1 MSVRPGPL
9 VWLRPLLTLVLALA
23 LGALLL
29 APAARAAGHAE
40 DDGLIELAPHSRVIV
55 QGPQDDAATQATA
68 RVLLA
73 GPMQRGDA
81 LLPAQRQ
88 EGGDRVLWVR
98 TELPALAPGRVWH
111 LRLPEMRLDRI
122 TLYHVGTDGSLVVQQ
137 AGEAVP
143 ASQWAERSRM
153 PRFRLGTAEAAPRVV
168 VLRVQHSGSF
178 WLDLAAVDDQ
188 RLLHD
193 EQQAML
199 VISLYLGVMGFAI
212 IYSLV
217 QFAITRDRLYGLYAP
232 YLAVMTVR
240 QDLRSGLS
248 RSLWLPDAPEWWMAL
263 RHLSLLA
270 AFLLG
275 VLLVRALLPP
285 QLVGQRLHRVGTVAI
300 VLALLLALAYPALP
314 PAVAWELYNIYGLA
328 TLLLLAVLLARAWQP
343 GLRQLMGIAL
353 GFAVIALA
361 ALAPMLV
368 NLSVLPP
375 SGWSANALLT
385 GGLAQALIL
394 AVALS
399 MGLSDDVAVDLAR
412 RYRAARDPA
421 TGLHGPALLPRLV
434 HALML
439 RHRRAGGQAAVIAI
453 EVANAQDLALHHGR
467 EAFDAMLAVM
477 RRLLAEHARESD
489 VALRL
494 GRHRFALLITRTA
507 GPHQVLALAQRIL
520 DQGLRQSP
528 ELPASAHLR
537 LHAVVAMLPE
547 HVNGRGQG
555 LVHSLN
561 AALDQIRPGSGLV
574 LRELAPA

>member
-9 VWLRPLLTLVLALA
+9 VWLRPLLTLALVLAL
-23 LGALLL
+23 GVLLL

-40 DDGLIELAPHSRVIV
+40 DDGLIALAPHSRVIV

-68 RVLLA
+68 RALLA

-98 TELPALAPGRVWH
+98 SELPALAPGRVWH
-111 LRLPEMRLDRI
+111 LRLPELRLDRI
-122 TLYHVGTDGSLVVQQ
+122 TLYHLGADGSLVVQQ

-153 PRFRLGTAEAAPRVV
+153 PRFRLGTAEAAPGVV

-385 GGLAQALIL
+385 GGLVQALIL

-453 EVANAQDLALHHGR
+453 EVANAQDLTLHHGR

>member
-1 MSVRPGPL
+1 
-9 VWLRPLLTLVLALA
+9 
-23 LGALLL
+23 
-29 APAARAAGHAE
+29 
-40 DDGLIELAPHSRVIV
+40 
-55 QGPQDDAATQATA
+55 
-68 RVLLA
+68 
-73 GPMQRGDA
+73 
-81 LLPAQRQ
+81 
-88 EGGDRVLWVR
+88 
-98 TELPALAPGRVWH
+98 
-111 LRLPEMRLDRI
+111 
-122 TLYHVGTDGSLVVQQ
+122 
-137 AGEAVP
+137 
-143 ASQWAERSRM
+143 
-153 PRFRLGTAEAAPRVV
+153 
-168 VLRVQHSGSF
+168 
-178 WLDLAAVDDQ
+178 
-188 RLLHD
+188 
-193 EQQAML
+193 ML
-199 VISLYLGVMGFAI
+199 VISLYFGVMGFAI
-212 IYSLV
+212 VYSLV

-232 YLAVMTVR
+232 YLAVMAVR
-240 QDLRSGLS
+240 QDLRSGFS

-263 RHLSLLA
+263 RHISLLA

-300 VLALLLALAYPALP
+300 VLALLLALAYPAMP
-314 PAVAWELYNIYGLA
+314 PAIAWELYNIYGLA
-328 TLLLLAVLLARAWQP
+328 TLMLLTVLLARAWQP
-343 GLRQLMGIAL
+343 GLRQLMGIAF

-375 SGWSANALLT
+375 SGWSANALLS
-385 GGLAQALIL
+385 GGIVQALIL

-453 EVANAQDLALHHGR
+453 EVANAQDLVLHHGK
-467 EAFDAMLAVM
+467 ESFDAMLAVM

-494 GRHRFALLITRTA
+494 GRTRFALLVTRTA
-507 GPHQVLALAQRIL
+507 GAHQVLALAQRIL

-528 ELPASAHLR
+528 ELPPSEHLR

-555 LVHSLN
+555 LVQSLN
-561 AALDQIRPGSGLV
+561 GALDQIRPGSGLV